1 VSWPYWR
8 PGVVVAVCDGEKRVG
23 SDGHGGVN
31 VRMLSAGE
39 SSEHKR
45 KAEAQHSEWLQRA
58 GVDICAV
65 TSIAEVKVLNS
76 MVQTSRGALD
86 CHYDPQPLQ
95 VALQTMTCEAAKD
108 HRFQPHAPPT
118 ISSRFPPGQLVVVL
132 GDARQLGA
140 VGHVVSSSSKSES
153 RRGGGGEEVLVQL
166 VEMGDTEAA
175 EEFGKRAVAGSEGA
189 TKWYEER
196 HVASAVGL
204 SVFMTSR
211 LLSSFML
218 PVQVRGGQE
227 DIGLNVKF
235 ERRGMYTS
243 GYARKSRASGAW
255 QYSSE
260 CLALFLSYKARF
272 PALFFALARQRPD
285 MASSN
290 LFASAADLFSPADF
304 TSSIPSSPAPPA
316 ATAAAAL
323 TMDMTAAAADA
334 AAAGVVAAEERSDA
348 AARELVTK
356 TVALGRGG
364 KMTDDD
370 DHVHPAVPVHNWPSR
385 EELIATAGGGAQGAG
400 GGGGGRGGGGVEGG
414 RSGAKGSVTHGEQV
428 VKYVEEIKT
437 WLQQQPHHELPL
449 VSFSALTCPPQVVR
463 TIEEEAEK

>member
-1 VSWPYWR
+1 MSWPYWR

-23 SDGHGGVN
+23 SDGKGGVN
-31 VRMLSAGE
+31 VRMLSVGE

-76 MVQTSRGALD
+76 MVQTSRGALN
-86 CHYDPQPLQ
+86 CHYDHQPLQ

-400 GGGGGRGGGGVEGG
+400 GGGGAGAGV
-414 RSGAKGSVTHGEQV
+414 GSR
-428 VKYVEEIKT
+428 
-437 WLQQQPHHELPL
+437 
-449 VSFSALTCPPQVVR
+449 A
-463 TIEEEAEK
+463 EEAGRKVA